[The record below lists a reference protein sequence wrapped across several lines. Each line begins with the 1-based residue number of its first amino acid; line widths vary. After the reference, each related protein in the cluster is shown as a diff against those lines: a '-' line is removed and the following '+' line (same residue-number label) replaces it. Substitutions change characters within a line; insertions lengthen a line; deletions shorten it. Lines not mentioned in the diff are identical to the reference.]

1 MWCCWISLD
10 HNSVST
16 QGSPRSGY
24 RAARVFKAT
33 ARVSIRLMIR
43 PPGKE

>member
-16 QGSPRSGY
+16 QRLPRSGY
-24 RAARVFKAT
+24 RAAQVFKAEVKVSHLM
-33 ARVSIRLMIR
+33 ARPSS
-43 PPGKE
+43 KD